1 MVFMSEPGQQKRR
14 QIGYYV
20 LAFLFLLLI
29 LTINLKKEYWKN
41 IK

>member
-1 MVFMSEPGQQKRR
+1 MVFMAEPNQQKRK

-20 LAFLFLLLI
+20 LAFLFLLLV
-29 LTINLKKEYWKN
+29 LAINLKKEYWKN